1 MMTEVRA
8 ITSLAHIKVKK
19 KKKTDM
25 NKWWYIRKCVQML
38 HEKPKLCNDVFGQ
51 AHYPTDNLIQYKTA
65 CWCLFI
71 YLFYPQ
77 PEFES
82 ALMF

>member
-1 MMTEVRA
+1 
-8 ITSLAHIKVKK
+8 
-19 KKKTDM
+19 
-25 NKWWYIRKCVQML
+25 ML

-71 YLFYPQ
+71 YFFYPQ